1 MDPRVQVTLLLLE
14 ANNGNSHAIDQL
26 IPIVDDEL
34 RRLAARYVRD
44 ERSALTLQDP
54 SGKVWSTRLVDHRSP
69 LAALNGENSR
79 AKSRMSVK
87 IARRTGA
94 ICCGR
99 VFDPLAPSSWA
110 GV

>member
-1 MDPRVQVTLLLLE
+1 MRSRGNVPSRSVRRKETTTDISQCLSTVGRNINDPIRAEFLAGTGGRTVS
-14 ANNGNSHAIDQL
+14 GI
-26 IPIVDDEL
+26 
-34 RRLAARYVRD
+34 RLADY
-44 ERSALTLQDP
+44 
-54 SGKVWSTRLVDHRSP
+54 RSP